1 MRKICPLCK
10 KESSF
15 YFRAKDYNRRI
26 SQETFNYYRCQSCE
40 LIFLWPI
47 PVNLDDYYPK
57 QYYSIPVSLEQLEA
71 RADGERYKI
80 EIVQSF
86 VSSGRLLEIGP
97 AYGSYTY
104 LAKQAG
110 FEVEAIEMDSECCQF
125 LKDVVGVK
133 TINSKDPSEALQT
146 LDKYDVITLWHVI
159 EHLPDPWSTLKSIA
173 EKLLPGGIL
182 VIAAPNPD
190 AFQFHVLGRYWPH
203 VDAPRHLELIPLPLL
218 IKQMQSLDL
227 NTIWTTTSDQG
238 TLGWNIFGWEVFF
251 ANISNLRFINRRL
264 RKIGRLI
271 SKMLSPIERM
281 NGRGSA
287 YTAVFRKEK

>member
-10 KESSF
+10 KESPLL
-15 YFRAKDYNRRI
+15 FRAKDYNRRV
-26 SQETFNYYRCQSCE
+26 SPETFKYYRCQSCE

-71 RADGERYKI
+71 RAEGERYKI
-80 EIVQSF
+80 KIVQSF

-110 FEVEAIEMDSECCQF
+110 FEVEAIEMDAECCKF
-125 LKDVVGVK
+125 LEEVVGVK
-133 TINSKDPSEALQT
+133 AINSNNPSEALKT
-146 LDKYDVITLWHVI
+146 LEKFDVITLWHVI
-159 EHLPDPWSTLKSIA
+159 EHLTDPWITLERIV
-173 EKLLPGGIL
+173 EKMLPGGIL

-190 AFQFHVLGRYWPH
+190 AFQFHVLGRFWPH

-218 IKQMQSLDL
+218 TKQMQSLGF
-227 NTIWTTTSDQG
+227 NTLWTTTTDQG

-251 ANISNLRFINRRL
+251 GNMSNLRFIHRRL

-287 YTAVFRKEK
+287 YTAVFRKGN